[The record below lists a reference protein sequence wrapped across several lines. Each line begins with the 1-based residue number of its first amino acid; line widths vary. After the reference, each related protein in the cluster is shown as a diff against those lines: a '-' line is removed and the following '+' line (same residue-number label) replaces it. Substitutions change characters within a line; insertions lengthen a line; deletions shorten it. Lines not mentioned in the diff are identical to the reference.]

1 MRIATIT
8 LFERANA
15 DIQAAQ
21 ADAAEAQRQVGS
33 EKVADDLLGFGAE
46 ARPLVSARGFLARAQ
61 SYERSTVEVANRLGV
76 QDLAL
81 GQAATA
87 AQDLRLALTDALA
100 AGRGDDLSQA
110 LDLAFSSLRGALN
123 TTYAGRYVFSGVA
136 EDTAPVDVASVA
148 ALPAVPAIDT
158 IFNNAQRTA
167 QAQIDPT
174 TTVELAPLADTL
186 ATDFF
191 AAIKQIDD
199 FNTATPLAGPLDA
212 ADRTFLEARIA
223 DLLAVF
229 DTLNNA
235 QAANG
240 ATQAR
245 VADAQERLSDE
256 AFFFENLAGDIENA
270 DLAEVAGQL
279 NQANVRIEA
288 SAVAFNALRE
298 SSLLNFL

>member
-1 MRIATIT
+1 MRIATVT

-61 SYERSTVEVANRLGV
+61 SYERSTIEVDNRLGV

-100 AGRGDDLSQA
+100 AGRGDDVAQA
-110 LDLAFSSLRGALN
+110 LDLAFANLRGALN

-136 EDTAPVDVASVA
+136 EDTAPVTVASVA

-158 IFNNAQRTA
+158 IFANAERTT

-174 TTVELAPLADTL
+174 TTVQLAPLADDISR
-186 ATDFF
+186 DFF
-191 AAIKQIDD
+191 TAIKQIDD
-199 FNTATPLAGPLDA
+199 FNAATPLAGTLDA
-212 ADRTFLEARIA
+212 TDRAFLEARIA
-223 DLLAVF
+223 DLVAVF
-229 DTLNNA
+229 DTLNQA
-235 QAANG
+235 QASNG

-245 VADAQERLSDE
+245 VGDAQQRLNDE
-256 AFFFENLAGDIENA
+256 AFFFESLAGDIENA
-270 DLAEVAGQL
+270 NLAEVAGQL